1 MLLTRVSSEKEKSFE
16 QLIVAAITLM
26 VFATFSHFAF
36 SRNFA
41 KKFAKRERIFSRKV
55 SFAGNPIIN
64 PVPVGVEG
72 VGVGKIIQ

>member
-1 MLLTRVSSEKEKSFE
+1 MLLTRVPSEKEKSFE

-41 KKFAKRERIFSRKV
+41 KKFAKGERIF